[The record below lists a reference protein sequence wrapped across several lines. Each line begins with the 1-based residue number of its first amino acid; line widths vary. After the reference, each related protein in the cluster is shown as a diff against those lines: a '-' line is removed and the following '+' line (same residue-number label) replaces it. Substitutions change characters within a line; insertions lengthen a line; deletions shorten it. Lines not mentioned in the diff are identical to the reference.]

1 MSFCRSLFYLRSD
14 NVATSL
20 AMIVIFG
27 LLSNKLFEKFKVPGL
42 LGMIIVGALI
52 GPYGLN
58 LLDNDILIA
67 SADFRKI
74 ALIVILLRAGLGI
87 ERHVLQKIGRPA
99 INLSFIPGLLEG
111 FTIAYISMK
120 FFNFT
125 LIQGGILG
133 FIIAAVSPAI
143 IVPSMLDLMEKG
155 LGKEKNIPTLILA
168 GASIDDVFAITIFTA
183 FMGMYGGG
191 RVNIGAKI
199 FSIPLS
205 IILGILAGGIIGLIL
220 VRVFKKYHIRDTEKT
235 LYILGAAVLLTTFET
250 MVESKI
256 EIAGLLG
263 VMAIGFIIY
272 EKMPK
277 VGWRIASKFNK
288 VWVFAEI
295 LLFVLV
301 GAQVNISL
309 ALGAGWKGILLIFIG
324 LIARSIGVLLS
335 LIGTD
340 LNMKEKLFCIFAYI
354 PKATVQAAIGAIP
367 LSMGVESGDL
377 ILSLAVLSIII
388 TAPIGAI
395 AIRASGDKLLK
406 QEKQT
411 SSNGVL
417 EDKEEVIAK
426 HEKTKD
432 EKDEYKTDT
441 TPEGKPEPVEK

>member
-1 MSFCRSLFYLRSD
+1 M
-14 NVATSL
+14 ATSL
-20 AMIVIFG
+20 AMIVLFG

-52 GPYGLN
+52 GPYGFN
-58 LLDNDILIA
+58 LLSEDILIA
-67 SADFRKI
+67 SADLRKI

-87 ERHVLQKIGRPA
+87 EREDLRKVGRPA

-111 FTIAYISMK
+111 FTIAFISMK

-125 LIQGGILG
+125 FIQGGLLG
-133 FIIAAVSPAI
+133 FIIAAVSPAV
-143 IVPSMLDLMEKG
+143 IVPAMLDLMDKG
-155 LGKEKNIPTLILA
+155 IGKEKNIPTLILA

-183 FMGMYGGG
+183 FLGMYGGG
-191 RVNIGAKI
+191 SINVVAKI

-205 IILGILAGGIIGLIL
+205 IILGVVIGGIIGIIL
-220 VRVFKKYHIRDTEKT
+220 TKIFTKYHIRDTEKT
-235 LYILGAAVLLTTFET
+235 LYVLGSAILLTTFET
-250 MVESKI
+250 LIKSKI

-301 GAQVNISL
+301 GAQVNVAL
-309 ALGAGWKGILLIFIG
+309 ALDAGLKGVLLILIG
-324 LIARSIGVLLS
+324 LIARSIGVLIS
-335 LIGTD
+335 LIGTK

-377 ILSLAVLSIII
+377 ILSLAVLSIVI
-388 TAPIGAI
+388 TAPLGAM
-395 AIRASGDKLLK
+395 AIKATGPKLL
-406 QEKQT
+406 EF
-411 SSNGVL
+411 
-417 EDKEEVIAK
+417 
-426 HEKTKD
+426 
-432 EKDEYKTDT
+432 
-441 TPEGKPEPVEK
+441 KPESVSNEL